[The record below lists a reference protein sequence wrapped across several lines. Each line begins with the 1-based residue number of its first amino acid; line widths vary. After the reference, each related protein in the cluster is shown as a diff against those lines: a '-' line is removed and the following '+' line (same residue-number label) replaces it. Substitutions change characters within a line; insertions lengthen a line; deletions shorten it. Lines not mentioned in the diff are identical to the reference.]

1 MISRNRSGRRRSA
14 ALAFIV
20 ITVLVLN
27 YTGILSLP
35 FSFEDPPQPDRPD
48 FDLAPPC
55 APTLDHLRRSSY
67 GLTRDIVYQKRCI
80 RPIVDKKLDSQ
91 VVSQN
96 PDALIKSGQIVQLDQ
111 ACEGWTESTCEPVTI
126 KVPPPY
132 PQQDYSGFLFGV
144 ATSLDRLN
152 ESMSQFESWLG
163 NTHAQLLA
171 IITDPGDESKYKQVT
186 EQFHQRGIELSIKDP
201 WNKAITSNE
210 QHFAIVRDLLAHV
223 TPKTQWTAIVDDDT
237 FFPSLYPMSKI
248 LGKYDHKLPAYVG
261 GLSENY
267 DAVKHHG
274 YMAFGGAG
282 VFLSPAL
289 LRELDPHLEE
299 CLKVDH
305 VPQGDGLLKQCI
317 YSKTKT
323 KLTVVKG
330 LHQLDMGGDMSGF
343 YESGR
348 LPMSLH
354 HWKSWHQAPV
364 DKMVKISEF
373 CGSCFL
379 QRFAFGSDTVLTNGY
394 SIVQYSAG
402 LESVDLNKMEGSW
415 EGAEGFDWSLSP
427 MRSKMDRRLKKSYHL
442 VDTEVVGKNIRQI
455 YIHRLE
461 DDIPGPDEKLKDPKK
476 TPPKIEEMKDEKGLV
491 AVKTLD
497 NTSSITQCNLSPKD
511 DFLASAQWP
520 FNALF
525 EATLFSRRR
534 FDICL
539 GRHQHFIEP
548 LHDFDWKTAPRRQLR
563 PFKPTYHITMAIRAD
578 TPSELITID
587 EDYLDRVTH
596 RRSIIATH
604 GSTVHGCTPEGDA
617 AVREL
622 YTYLLAEQLPKRF
635 PTIFKL
641 SKDNSMCENLATGM
655 SFPTLPEGN
664 MDAALRVLGET
675 VEEDIFLLQETPEGH
690 RSVAFMCCFPSGF
703 DPSSK
708 LGKTLVEIHA
718 PVPSYEKI
726 GSSMERFFTKLE
738 VGKSVKRTNWS
749 VQTHTELF
757 NCQGNHITGDDKY
770 ENDEDVDIE
779 KTFLRIEL
787 QTLTRLPKTRAI
799 LFSFKT
805 YLYPV
810 HQIKDEGLGL
820 AFADAI
826 EGLAKGNAPGM
837 WTYKSAVRWGSSVIT
852 YLRS

>member
-27 YTGILSLP
+27 YAGLLSLP
-35 FSFEDPPQPDRPD
+35 FSFEEPPQPDRPN

-67 GLTRDIVYQKRCI
+67 GLTRDIIYQKRCI
-80 RPIVDKKLDSQ
+80 RPVIDKKLDSQ

-111 ACEGWTESTCEPVTI
+111 ACEGWTESTCEPVALR
-126 KVPPPY
+126 VPPPY

-144 ATSLDRLN
+144 ATNLDRLN

-186 EQFHQRGIELSIKDP
+186 EEFRQRGIELSIKDP

-248 LGKYDHKLPAYVG
+248 LAKYDHKLPAYVG

-282 VFLSPAL
+282 IFLSPSL

-348 LPMSLH
+348 LPMTLH

-442 VDTEVVGKNIRQI
+442 VDTEMVGKNIRQI

-461 DDIPGPDEKLKDPKK
+461 NDIPGPDEKSKDPKK
-476 TPPKIEEMKDEKGLV
+476 TPPKIEEMKDEAKR
-491 AVKTLD
+491 
-497 NTSSITQCNLSPKD
+497 
-511 DFLASAQWP
+511 WMRH
-520 FNALF
+520 
-525 EATLFSRRR
+525 RR
-534 FDICL
+534 
-539 GRHQHFIEP
+539 QHLQAAKVDTVPPEKVPVIEP
-548 LHDFDWKTAPRRQLR
+548 LHDFDWKTAPR
-563 PFKPTYHITMAIRAD
+563 PIRAD

-604 GSTVHGCTPEGDA
+604 GSTVHGCIPEGDA

-622 YTYLLAEQLPKRF
+622 YTYLLSEQLPKRF

-675 VEEDIFLLQETPEGH
+675 VEEDLFLLQETPEGH
-690 RSVAFMCCFPSGF
+690 RSVAFMCCFPAGF

-726 GSSMERFFTKLE
+726 GSSMEKFFTKLE

-770 ENDEDVDIE
+770 ETDEDVDIE

-810 HQIKDEGLGL
+810 RQIKDEGLGP

-837 WTYKSAVRWGSSVIT
+837 WTYKSAVDDFDVTLTAGM
-852 YLRS
+852 